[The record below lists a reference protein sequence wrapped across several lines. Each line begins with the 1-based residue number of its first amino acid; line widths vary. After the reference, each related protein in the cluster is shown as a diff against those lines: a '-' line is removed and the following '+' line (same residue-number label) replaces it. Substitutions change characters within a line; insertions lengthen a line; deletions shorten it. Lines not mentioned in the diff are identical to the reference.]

1 MIFICDIVTSTHAV
15 SSCRDYQSPM
25 STHYHYDCHHPPN
38 VNSLSHNFNIYII
51 MSLNLLNNI
60 EIADVFK
67 FCLYFQIYMHRQII
81 KMGFFSTWKKFDYFI
96 SICCHNR

>member
-1 MIFICDIVTSTHAV
+1 
-15 SSCRDYQSPM
+15 
-25 STHYHYDCHHPPN
+25 
-38 VNSLSHNFNIYII
+38 